1 MVKPSDGTATYLYC
15 LVHHPRPPSV
25 RGAPRGL
32 PGTSRVRVLEA
43 GDDFWLVTADAPLDR
58 YGSAPIERGLRNLRW
73 VSACAMS
80 HEGVVEH
87 FSRGATVIPMK
98 LFTLFTN
105 DERAL
110 AHVRRSR
117 GRLRRLA
124 GRIGGRQEWGLRLT
138 WSEDTAQQARPGA
151 APARP
156 ARSGTAFLLRKK
168 QQREIVERFRRSALT
183 AADRLYRR
191 LARLADDA
199 RRQPSAQAAG
209 GVRILL
215 DAAFLVRA
223 SRAATFRAV
232 VKQLAPGLTSAG
244 FQLTLS
250 GPWPPY
256 TFVAETR

>member
-32 PGTSRVRVLEA
+32 PGTGGVRVLEA

-58 YGSAPIERGLRNLRW
+58 YGSAPIERGLRDLRW

-87 FSRGATVIPMK
+87 FSRRATVIPMK
-98 LFTLFTN
+98 LFTLFTR

-124 GRIGGRQEWGLRLT
+124 RRIGGRQEWGLRLT
-138 WSEDTAQQARPGA
+138 WADDAAQGARQVAG
-151 APARP
+151 PARP
-156 ARSGTAFLLRKK
+156 VRSGTAFLLRKRR
-168 QQREIVERFRRSALT
+168 QREMVARFRQNALI

-191 LARLADDA
+191 LARLADEA
-199 RRQPSAQAAG
+199 RRHPLAEATG
-209 GVRILL
+209 GVRIVL
-215 DAAFLVRA
+215 DAAFLVRI
-223 SRAATFRAV
+223 SRAAAFRAA
-232 VKQLAPGLTSAG
+232 VKQLAPRLTSAG

-256 TFVAETR
+256 TFVAGTR